1 MSCGETSFRTSLA
14 LKPAHREFPP
24 LGKREGG
31 GMNSMSQFHSD
42 RFKLIED
49 ETYAVNNE
57 FQQLFATEMTDLF
70 RLSLNLTAAIETAER
85 CLILAMRE
93 CLQSNSFFNSRKLS
107 RAWARRVVIR
117 NAIHLVQA
125 EESRKPG
132 GSLGGTTF
140 YAQSQ
145 PNPYRATAVPE
156 SLAVINLP
164 DFDRLVYVICVLE
177 HYSIAHCAFLLSR
190 SEKEVNDARVRAV
203 IRVVAAEERHL
214 PAKRATFRTGAYEIG
229 SHGED
234 EFDGACGLLLN

>member
-1 MSCGETSFRTSLA
+1 MKSVL
-14 LKPAHREFPP
+14 
-24 LGKREGG
+24 
-31 GMNSMSQFHSD
+31 QFQSD

-49 ETYAVNNE
+49 ETYAVNDE

-70 RLSLNLTAAIETAER
+70 RLSLNLTADRESAER

-93 CLQSNSFFNSRKLS
+93 CLQSSCAFNSRELS

-117 NAIHLVQA
+117 NAIHLVKR
-125 EESRKPG
+125 EEGPNPG
-132 GSLGGTTF
+132 GSPGGPTF
-140 YAQSQ
+140 HVQSR
-145 PNPYRATAVPE
+145 PNPYQATAVPE

-190 SEKEVNDARVRAV
+190 SEKDVNDARVRAV

-214 PAKRATFRTGAYEIG
+214 PAKRATFRTGAYETG
-229 SHGED
+229 SYGED